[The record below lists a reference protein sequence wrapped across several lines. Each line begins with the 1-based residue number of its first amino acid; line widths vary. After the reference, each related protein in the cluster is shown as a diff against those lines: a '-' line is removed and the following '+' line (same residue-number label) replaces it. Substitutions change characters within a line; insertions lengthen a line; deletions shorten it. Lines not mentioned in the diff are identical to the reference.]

1 MRDIKIAIDAE
12 LFSEAE
18 QLRRIWGASLGT
30 ARRNEKARQQRLKD
44 ERSKQRGKKQPK
56 PHSYPDPT

>member
-1 MRDIKIAIDAE
+1 MRDIGIAVDAD

-44 ERSKQRGKKQPK
+44 ARARRRSQQQPT
-56 PHSYPDPT
+56 PRRYPDP